1 MLLHG
6 SLEVWI
12 TYYKL
17 SDYFSLTKPSYNRKI
32 LILLFDFFFNSFTMI
47 SKKND
52 LIKLLVPFKFW
63 NQMYFNEVYKYM
75 YMIMDCASRYFC
87 V

>member
-1 MLLHG
+1 
-6 SLEVWI
+6 
-12 TYYKL
+12 
-17 SDYFSLTKPSYNRKI
+17 
-32 LILLFDFFFNSFTMI
+32 MI

-63 NQMYFNEVYKYM
+63 NQMYFNGVYKYM